1 MDFSFIHIGM
11 MHSILLGFF
20 TIATTILALVT
31 LSNSLRLRN
40 VLQTWKGGKLGGFPL
55 FSSLFLG
62 FLFFMTIV
70 IWNAELTQYNT
81 AMFSYIWIGLNWFVA
96 SHLMMKRF
104 ITDHG
109 IVKNINDPSQ
119 TISWHEIVDYA
130 ERKEGGNYRFTFI
143 YNSSEIRSRR
153 KEAIKLELIVPEEEN
168 DEFRKILGKKL
179 GRRFNPPS
187 VIPDNIEAIIK
198 KHSN

>member
-1 MDFSFIHIGM
+1 MGTIHI
-11 MHSILLGFF
+11 ILLGFF
-20 TIATTILALVT
+20 TIATTVLALVT

-62 FLFFMTIV
+62 FLLFLTIT
-70 IWNAELTQYNT
+70 IWNAGMTQYNT
-81 AMFSYIWIGLNWFVA
+81 AMFSYVWIGLNWFVS

-119 TISWHEIVDYA
+119 TISWHEIIDYA
-130 ERKEGGNYRFTFI
+130 ERKEGSSYRFTFI
-143 YNSSEIRSRR
+143 YNSAEIRSRR
-153 KEAIKLELIVPEEEN
+153 KEALKLELNVPEVELEG
-168 DEFRKILGKKL
+168 FRKILKKKL
-179 GRRFNPPS
+179 DRRFNPPF
-187 VIPDNIEAIIK
+187 VVPDNIEEIIK

>member
-1 MDFSFIHIGM
+1 MDFSFIHIGSL
-11 MHSILLGFF
+11 HAALLGFF
-20 TIATTILALVT
+20 TLATTILAFVT

-40 VLQTWKGGKLGGFPL
+40 VLQTWKGGKLGGYPL

-62 FLFFMTIV
+62 FLFFLTV
-70 IWNAELTQYNT
+70 VVWNAGLTQYNA
-81 AMFSYIWIGLNWFVA
+81 AMFSYTWIGLNWFIA

-130 ERKEGGNYRFTFI
+130 ERKENDLHRFTFI
-143 YNSSEIRSRR
+143 YNSAEIRSRR
-153 KEAIKLELIVPEEEN
+153 KEAIKLELTVPEEEIE
-168 DEFRKILGKKL
+168 EFRKILRKKL
-179 GRRFNPPS
+179 DRRFNPAF
-187 VIPDNIEAIIK
+187 VIPENIEEIIK
-198 KHSN
+198 KHNN